1 MASWAAPTGGSHAW
15 AAHEAWLHLLSTHL
29 SRVFPGRTPASA
41 ETRQMPPLIP
51 KMPPGTCREGLGSA
65 THTGSQ
71 PRRSH
76 GSALYSF
83 QDLKSVLSLPQH
95 PGEFL
100 HPVVYACT
108 AVMLLCLLASVIT
121 YLMHQR

>member
-1 MASWAAPTGGSHAW
+1 MPRA
-15 AAHEAWLHLLSTHL
+15 
-29 SRVFPGRTPASA
+29 
-41 ETRQMPPLIP
+41 TR
-51 KMPPGTCREGLGSA
+51 KVGLGLRA
-65 THTGSQ
+65 TRSSQ
-71 PRRSH
+71 PCHSY
-76 GSALYSF
+76 GSALCSF
-83 QDLKSVLSLPQH
+83 QDLKTVLSLPQH

>member
-1 MASWAAPTGGSHAW
+1 MSPDSENATRDLQGGA
-15 AAHEAWLHLLSTHL
+15 
-29 SRVFPGRTPASA
+29 
-41 ETRQMPPLIP
+41 
-51 KMPPGTCREGLGSA
+51 GLRDSPRGSA
-65 THTGSQ
+65 SCTGSQ
-71 PRRSH
+71 PRRSP
-76 GSALYSF
+76 GSALCSF